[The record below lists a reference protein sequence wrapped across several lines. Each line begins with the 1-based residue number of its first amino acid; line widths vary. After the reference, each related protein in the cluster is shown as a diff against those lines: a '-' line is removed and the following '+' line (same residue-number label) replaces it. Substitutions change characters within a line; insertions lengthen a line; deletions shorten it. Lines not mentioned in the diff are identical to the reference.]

1 MQFHHLISRSYYKS
15 RTSLPL
21 PHIFHNKSLYLNDRR
36 WGLSS
41 VHLDVHT
48 KLCDLYG
55 VFKKKVST
63 LEAMYHLCHHL
74 LRHHPLPKRK
84 KNYYIQQL
92 LNQNTK
98 SHTWALRL
106 WSCYELNVPSGWN
119 LCHSTLAKSTFQLVL
134 YNQNHSN
141 QNGQSEQREIS
152 LGANEN

>member
-1 MQFHHLISRSYYKS
+1 MTEGEDY
-15 RTSLPL
+15 
-21 PHIFHNKSLYLNDRR
+21 HNGFEN
-36 WGLSS
+36 S

-55 VFKKKVST
+55 VFKKVST

-98 SHTWALRL
+98 SHT
-106 WSCYELNVPSGWN
+106 
-119 LCHSTLAKSTFQLVL
+119 
-134 YNQNHSN
+134 
-141 QNGQSEQREIS
+141 S
-152 LGANEN
+152 LKVMIML

>member
-1 MQFHHLISRSYYKS
+1 MQLHHLISRSCYKS
-15 RTSLPL
+15 RTSPPL
-21 PHIFHNKSLYLNDRR
+21 PHIFHNKSLYPNDRR

-55 VFKKKVST
+55 VFKKVST

-119 LCHSTLAKSTFQLVL
+119 LCHSPLAKSTFQLVL

-152 LGANEN
+152 LRANEN